1 MISLTSNA
9 LKVRLVLEAMDMRK
23 SFNGLSGVIR
33 SIHEGEPNP
42 TYVYVF
48 GNKRRNRIK
57 ILYYDRSGV
66 QQKEKPHQ
74 DAASSVTSGE
84 RKRAKKSASGG
95 IGAHSRARIRL
106 PSEQTTTKGK
116 PRAQSKRV

>member
-23 SFNGLSGVIR
+23 SFNGLSGAIR

-66 QQKEKPHQ
+66 WVAAKRLEQGTYSWPSGRDKEEAWMPLTPEALQ
-74 DAASSVTSGE
+74 LLLDGVDL
-84 RKRAKKSASGG
+84 R
-95 IGAHSRARIRL
+95 GAQLREWYRDPNA
-106 PSEQTTTKGK
+106 
-116 PRAQSKRV
+116 